1 MKRSREHKVLVRY
14 NGGALERQDRPPG
27 LHCLISYFYL
37 HSRVSLLQQ
46 DKRRLFPYPIPFL
59 SNTPGFSDQF
69 AFEQEKHL
77 PSHLQNVVRVDRLQ
91 LHFIQE
97 HFTISLSA
105 MMFLALG
112 LVFFLALGFMFFIQ
126 LFSAD
131 RPLSSIWE
139 QTFHRTLCKP
149 RKPVPDTEIKLSQDV
164 KPYQFPPLRER
175 TSTKMA
181 MGLKR
186 LDESNWLTLDSNYL
200 PEHFLR
206 CSLLCAKHTQV
217 IQCLPGA
224 EAACHEVLS
233 LVTSFLSSRFP
244 QHFTI
249 TTLSSGPAIHNHLTN
264 EIFPIGQQNCPDPL
278 EVAAKLSMEDF
289 NILMKQP
296 ETGEYHLQASA
307 TLFPAGWKLQERVGT
322 SMANLHQ
329 PVPGW
334 KEKLGGSVNRYDL
347 LPKFMLG
354 WLTDEQQIL

>member
-131 RPLSSIWE
+131 
-139 QTFHRTLCKP
+139 
-149 RKPVPDTEIKLSQDV
+149 
-164 KPYQFPPLRER
+164 
-175 TSTKMA
+175 
-181 MGLKR
+181 
-186 LDESNWLTLDSNYL
+186 L
-200 PEHFLR
+200 P
-206 CSLLCAKHTQV
+206 SYT
-217 IQCLPGA
+217 
-224 EAACHEVLS
+224 
-233 LVTSFLSSRFP
+233 
-244 QHFTI
+244 
-249 TTLSSGPAIHNHLTN
+249 
-264 EIFPIGQQNCPDPL
+264 
-278 EVAAKLSMEDF
+278 
-289 NILMKQP
+289 
-296 ETGEYHLQASA
+296 LQAS
-307 TLFPAGWKLQERVGT
+307 KT
-322 SMANLHQ
+322 SPRHRNQAFTRCQAIPIPTAPRTNIHQ
-329 PVPGW
+329 NGHGPQAP
-334 KEKLGGSVNRYDL
+334 
-347 LPKFMLG
+347 
-354 WLTDEQQIL
+354 